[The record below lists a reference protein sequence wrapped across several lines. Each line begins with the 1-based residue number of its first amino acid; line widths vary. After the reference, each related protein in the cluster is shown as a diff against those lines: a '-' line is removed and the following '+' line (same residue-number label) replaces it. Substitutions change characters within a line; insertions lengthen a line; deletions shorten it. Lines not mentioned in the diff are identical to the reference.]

1 MAVTGHRDLAT
12 DPMGE
17 LVGGVSPGR
26 RPPAAPPLRWWVP
39 VVAFVALSSVLTLV
53 VLRCV
58 GRPGPLDDPDPA
70 AQRDGVLRDGP
81 RLPAAVGGM
90 RFGEHPVVLL
100 FDRTAP
106 SGPNFQ
112 RWRDEVSQAPVVL
125 VVCVAGTER
134 CARLASAVGL
144 AVPVDGGAPIGYAV
158 IDQTRRV
165 RYATLDPTYQQNA
178 FEVNVITGALSPARR

>member
-1 MAVTGHRDLAT
+1 MAAAGQRGLAT
-12 DPMGE
+12 GPRDDF
-17 LVGGVSPGR
+17 GGGASPRR
-26 RPPAAPPLRWWVP
+26 RPPGAPPIRWWVP
-39 VVAFVALSSVLTLV
+39 AVAFVALSAVLILV

-81 RLPAAVGGM
+81 RLPAALGGV

-112 RWRDEVSQAPVVL
+112 RCRDEVSRAGVVL
-125 VVCVAGTER
+125 SVCVAGAER
-134 CARLASAVGL
+134 CGRLASAVGL

-165 RYATLDPTYQQNA
+165 RYATLDPIYQQNA
-178 FEVNVITGALSPARR
+178 FEVNVITGALSPDRR